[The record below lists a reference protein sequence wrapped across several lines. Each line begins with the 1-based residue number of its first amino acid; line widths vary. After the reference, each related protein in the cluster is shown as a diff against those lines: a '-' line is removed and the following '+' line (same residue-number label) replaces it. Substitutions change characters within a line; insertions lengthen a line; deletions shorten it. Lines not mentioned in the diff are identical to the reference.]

1 MPSRPLLSGALLS
14 GALLSGALLVAALL
28 AAPAEAQR
36 LRADGPPVR
45 LDVGVAPA
53 AHPLFSPDG
62 AYVAFSR
69 PDYAGLW
76 VAPAAG
82 GAARRLT
89 GAPGARFGAAFS
101 PDGARLVARTSRYD
115 GPTRY
120 LAVTVFDVASGTAEP
135 LTDERTHLPDLP
147 RWADAAHVVL
157 RQDGAAQVF
166 PVAGGLAPPSA
177 VAFAPVPG
185 GFARLEAATGRA
197 ETIRPAVPGLEP
209 DAMLLNLTVSPD
221 GERVAFEVLG
231 DGLYVCRTDGSEVR
245 ALGRGERPAWSPD
258 GRWLAVMLTED
269 DGHHLTGADLYAV
282 SADGA
287 QRVRLTA
294 TPDRLEMNPAWSPDG
309 RFVAYDD
316 AADGALYLLPVR
328 E

>member
-1 MPSRPLLSGALLS
+1 MPLRQLLP
-14 GALLSGALLVAALL
+14 AALL
-28 AAPAEAQR
+28 AGALLTAPAEAQS

-62 AYVAFSR
+62 ALVAFSR

-82 GAARRLT
+82 GPARLLT
-89 GAPGARFGAAFS
+89 DAPGARFGAAFS
-101 PDGARLVARTSRYD
+101 PDGTRLLARTSRYD
-115 GPTRY
+115 GPIRH
-120 LAVTVFDVASGTAEP
+120 LAVTVFDVASGAAER
-135 LTDERTHLPDLP
+135 LSEEQTHLPDLP
-147 RWADAAHVVL
+147 RWAGAAHVVL
-157 RQDGAAQVF
+157 RQDGAARVF
-166 PVAGGLAPPSA
+166 ALDGAALAPPA
-177 VAFAPVPG
+177 ATAFAPVPG
-185 GFARLEAATGRA
+185 GFARLDAATGRA
-197 ETIRPAVPGLEP
+197 ETIRPAVPGLED
-209 DAMLLNLTVSPD
+209 DAMLLNLAVSPD

-231 DGLYVCRTDGSEVR
+231 GGLYVSRTDGSDVR

-258 GRWLAVMLTED
+258 GRWIAFMLTED
-269 DGHHLTGADLYAV
+269 DGHHLTGADLYAA

-294 TPDRLEMNPAWSPDG
+294 TPGRHEMNPAWSPDG

-316 AADGALYLLPVR
+316 ATDGALYLLPVR